1 MLRMLIWYCRK
12 PNKSLRNAGLATLSS
27 TLAPSS
33 NKQSLAS
40 SSVIQNILRPIHKNK
55 RREIDESSSNDNRT
69 KRPRSEPKEN
79 MSDDEVIIVDGPSS
93 ARHVNPIPKQ
103 QGNQRTVYVSEDD
116 PIEIVSFFK
125 LDPKKLGYV
134 CCAT

>member
-1 MLRMLIWYCRK
+1 
-12 PNKSLRNAGLATLSS
+12 
-27 TLAPSS
+27 
-33 NKQSLAS
+33 
-40 SSVIQNILRPIHKNK
+40 
-55 RREIDESSSNDNRT
+55 
-69 KRPRSEPKEN
+69 

-125 LDPKKLGYV
+125 LDPKKLGRKKEYQILYFPLSEPLSQKEQLARKEV
-134 CCAT
+134 RSTNMC